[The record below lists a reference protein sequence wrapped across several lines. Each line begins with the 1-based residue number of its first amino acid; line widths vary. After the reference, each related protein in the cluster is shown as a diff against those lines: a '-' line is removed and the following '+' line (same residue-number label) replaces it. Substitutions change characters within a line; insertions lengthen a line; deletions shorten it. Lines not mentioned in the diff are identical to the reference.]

1 MHSTKARRAPLN
13 ARHHRKAEPMSAMSK
28 NPPRLKSPLRIH
40 VALSVCLVPFLLSLS
55 CFAIA
60 LSWYDRLPDSVAIHF
75 GTRGEP
81 DDWMGKNANY
91 AFDAIFM
98 FGFNALNLGLS
109 YFGLMRGRS
118 GQVTGALLAGTV
130 GLVSPLLLATLY
142 FQLDGAEA
150 HLGGNAFLFGL
161 AGAIVCAGVTAL
173 TFPTHATEPEK
184 PSHSDARRAPRESLR
199 SGEKAAYFGGQ
210 SGNPALLGSVAALI
224 LGSTILVA
232 FVDWWAVAI
241 TLVAGIIAIPLIAYL
256 RVRIDQ
262 TAVTWAFGFGLP
274 RGSIALRDIESVE
287 VIDINPMDFG
297 GWGYRLRAGTTGLIV
312 RGGPGIRLN
321 RTSGRSVV
329 ISLAE
334 PNEAAETVRQ
344 LLART

>member
-1 MHSTKARRAPLN
+1 
-13 ARHHRKAEPMSAMSK
+13 MSAMSK
-28 NPPRLKSPLRIH
+28 NPPRLRGPLRIH

-60 LSWYDRLPDSVAIHF
+60 LSWYNQLPDSVAIHF
-75 GTRGEP
+75 GTGGEP

-98 FGFNALNLGLS
+98 FGFTAITLILSFAGL
-109 YFGLMRGRS
+109 LRGRS
-118 GQVTGALLAGTV
+118 GQVTGALLAGAV

-173 TFPTHATEPEK
+173 TFPARATKPKE
-184 PSHSDARRAPRESLR
+184 PSHSDARRAPREPLR
-199 SGEKAAYFGGQ
+199 SGEKVAYFGGQ
-210 SGNPALLGSVAALI
+210 SGNPALLGSVAAII
-224 LGSTILVA
+224 LVSTFLVA

-241 TLVAGIIAIPLIAYL
+241 TLIAGIIAIPLVTYL
-256 RVRIDQ
+256 RVRIDE
-262 TAVTWAFGFGLP
+262 TAVTWAFGLGLP
-274 RGSIALRDIESVE
+274 RGSIALSDIESAE

-297 GWGYRLRAGTTGLIV
+297 GWGYRLRATTTGLIV

>member
-1 MHSTKARRAPLN
+1 
-13 ARHHRKAEPMSAMSK
+13 MSAMSK

-274 RGSIALRDIESVE
+274 RGSIALSASTPPTPYESS
-287 VIDINPMDFG
+287 
-297 GWGYRLRAGTTGLIV
+297 RGLTWLHPPY
-312 RGGPGIRLN
+312 PGRFRNL
-321 RTSGRSVV
+321 SV
-329 ISLAE
+329 
-334 PNEAAETVRQ
+334 
-344 LLART
+344 LARQKGELKSYETCTKVVTTLTATGMVMGTAQGGMGVGV

>member
-1 MHSTKARRAPLN
+1 
-13 ARHHRKAEPMSAMSK
+13 MSK
-28 NPPRLKSPLRIH
+28 YPPRLRGPLRIH

-60 LSWYDRLPDSVAIHF
+60 QSWYNQLPDSVAIHF
-75 GTRGEP
+75 GTGGEP

-118 GQVTGALLAGTV
+118 GQVTGALLAGAV

-184 PSHSDARRAPRESLR
+184 PSHSDPRRAPRESLR

-274 RGSIALRDIESVE
+274 RGSIALSDIESVE